1 MKTRDLN
8 AAGFYLLSIFEKCV
22 SGDFRVIA
30 HDGPRVDSAGKD
42 VAQFQ
47 DAFFDPRLAVLERL
61 LGVFV
66 FAAQPGS
73 ANAAV
78 DAVKSAC
85 LSGIYKLAAGL
96 GHSASFYKNAVV
108 FSWRFARSGVG

>member
-1 MKTRDLN
+1 MNHD
-8 AAGFYLLSIFEKCV
+8 V
-22 SGDFRVIA
+22 QVIA
-30 HDGPRVDSAGKD
+30 HDGPRVESAGKD

-66 FAAQPGS
+66 FATQPR
-73 ANAAV
+73 ATHAAI
-78 DAVKSAC
+78 DAVECAC